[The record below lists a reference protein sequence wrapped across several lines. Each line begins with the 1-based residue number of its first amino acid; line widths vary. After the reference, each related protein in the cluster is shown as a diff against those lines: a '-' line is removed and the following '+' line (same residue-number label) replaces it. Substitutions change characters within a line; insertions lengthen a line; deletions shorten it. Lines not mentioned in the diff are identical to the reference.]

1 MRKGFLTDEEMS
13 KYLTIYEEA
22 DKKNL
27 LFLSM
32 QQTIIRVQNIN
43 PRPSLSPKHDKM
55 PIRVTALAF
64 DLCVL
69 YFCSPCTL

>member
-27 LFLSM
+27 FFYQCSKPLSEYK
-32 QQTIIRVQNIN
+32 T
-43 PRPSLSPKHDKM
+43 
-55 PIRVTALAF
+55 
-64 DLCVL
+64 
-69 YFCSPCTL
+69 